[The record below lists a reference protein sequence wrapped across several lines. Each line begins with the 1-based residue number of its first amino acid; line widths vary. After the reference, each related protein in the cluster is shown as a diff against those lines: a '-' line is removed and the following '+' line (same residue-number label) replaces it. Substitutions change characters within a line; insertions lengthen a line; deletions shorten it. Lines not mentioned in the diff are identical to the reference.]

1 MKFHDALL
9 LFGPAWVIMMA
20 DVDASSVITAVT
32 NGEIYGYG
40 LIFFLLILSIP
51 LFIIQD
57 AMGRIGSTV
66 QGYGFGDLMR
76 MQFSKRIAVISSFPM
91 FGIDI
96 FTYVIEYAGIG
107 TGALIIG
114 IPLYISLPSI
124 FLVHLLILLLKEYKI
139 IEKPLLLVSFLLPV
153 AFLGEMLLRG
163 VRTDGGISS
172 LFYFSTSHNYVFFL
186 AANVG
191 AVIMPF
197 MLFYQSSATS
207 YKYVRLKMKIEDR
220 IKWSRKETLAGAFF
234 SELIM
239 VIIEI
244 GSTGIKKNIGVLNPV
259 TLSQNLLTIAGPYS
273 HIFFGFGLIMAG
285 FLALVT
291 ISLGSSW
298 GTLES
303 LGKYN
308 QKNMVILYIAESLP
322 ALILTLVISHLQSI
336 VGFVLE
342 LMSLSPLVLIL
353 PGIMGGLLVRDKR
366 IMGKYAYGPFSAAIY
381 WITLTVMV
389 SFGILSILI

>member
-1 MKFHDALL
+1 MKLRDALL

-40 LIFFLLILSIP
+40 LIFFLMILSIP

-66 QGYGFGDLMR
+66 QGYGFGDLIR
-76 MQFSKRIAVISSFPM
+76 MQFSKKIAVISSFPM

-96 FTYVIEYAGIG
+96 FTYVVEYAGIG

-124 FLVHLLILLLKEYKI
+124 FLVHLLILLLKEYRI
-139 IEKPLLLVSFLLPV
+139 IEKPLLLVSFLLPL

-163 VRTDGGISS
+163 VRTNGGINS
-172 LFYFSTSHNYVFFL
+172 LFYFSASHNYVFFL

-197 MLFYQSSATS
+197 MLFYQGSATS
-207 YKYVRLKMKIEDR
+207 YKYVHLKIKIEDR
-220 IKWSRKETLAGAFF
+220 IRWSRKETLAGAFF

-273 HIFFGFGLIMAG
+273 HIFFGLGLIMAG

-303 LGKYN
+303 LGKYT
-308 QKNMVILYIAESLP
+308 QKNIVILYISESLP
-322 ALILTLVISHLQSI
+322 ALVLTLAISHLQSI

-342 LMSLSPLVLIL
+342 LMSLSPLVLLL
-353 PGIMGGLLVRDKR
+353 PGIMGGLIVTDKR
-366 IMGKYAYGPFSAAIY
+366 IMGKYAYGPFAAAIY
-381 WITLTVMV
+381 WITLTLMV

>member
-1 MKFHDALL
+1 MKLRDALV

-32 NGEIYGYG
+32 NGEMYGYG
-40 LIFFLLILSIP
+40 MIFFLLILSIP

-66 QGYGFGDLMR
+66 EGYGFGDLIR
-76 MQFSKRIAVISSFPM
+76 MHFSKRMAVLASFPM

-96 FTYVIEYAGIG
+96 FTYVVEYAGIG
-107 TGALIIG
+107 IGALIIG
-114 IPLYISLPSI
+114 IPLYISLPTI
-124 FLVHLLILLLKEYKI
+124 FVIHLLILLLKEYTR
-139 IEKPLLLVSFLLPV
+139 IEKPLIVVSFILPI
-153 AFLGEMLLRG
+153 AFIGEMLLRG
-163 VRTDGGISS
+163 VQIHDGLQSF
-172 LFYFSTSHNYVFFL
+172 FYFSSSHNYIFFL

-207 YKYVRLKMKIEDR
+207 YKYTKLKMKIDDGIR
-220 IKWSRKETLAGAFF
+220 WSRKETLTGAFF

-239 VIIEI
+239 VVIEM
-244 GSTGIKKNIGVLNPV
+244 GSTGIHRNSGVLDV
-259 TLSQNLLTIAGPYS
+259 ESLSQNLLTIAGPYS
-273 HIFFGFGLIMAG
+273 HIFFGIGLIMAG

-303 LGKYN
+303 LGKYTHR
-308 QKNMVILYIAESLP
+308 NMVILYMTESIP
-322 ALILTLVISHLQSI
+322 ALILTLLISHPQSM
-336 VGFVLE
+336 VFFVLE
-342 LMSLSPLVLIL
+342 LMSLSPIVLLL
-353 PGIMGGLLVRDKR
+353 PGIMGGLIVTNKK
-366 IMGKYAYGPFSAAIY
+366 IMGKYAYGPFAEAIY
-381 WITLTVMV
+381 WITLIIMV
-389 SFGILSILI
+389 SFGVLSIFV